1 VRALFRQAIVA
12 IYIFLMAPFL
22 FVAISSVGDSAM
34 LSFPPRSFT
43 FHWYGQI
50 SPKLLDALRVSL
62 LAATAAMTISS
73 GLGLWIALAIAR
85 GHGAF
90 ASFLKTVSIAPLS
103 VPHLAIGIALYQM
116 VLLFWDFSGI
126 TLAGTFPGLVLGHSA
141 IALPFVV
148 RGVLAGHANVD
159 PALERAALSLGAS
172 SWRALWT
179 VTLPLIRPG
188 LVSGAFLAFLASF
201 DDVPIAL
208 FMGGGENST
217 TFPLQVLASLE
228 FSLKPDIMAM
238 STLIVLASVIVMLA
252 LDYFFGLE
260 RFLHGQS
267 AD

>member
-1 VRALFRQAIVA
+1 MRALFRLLIVC
-12 IYIFLMAPFL
+12 IYIFLIAPFL

-34 LSFPPRSFT
+34 LSFPPQSFT
-43 FHWYGQI
+43 LRWYAQI
-50 SPKLLDALRVSL
+50 SPKLVDALKVSV
-62 LAATAAMTISS
+62 LAASATMTISS
-73 GLGLWIALAIAR
+73 GLGLWVALAIAR
-85 GHGAF
+85 GQGAF
-90 ASFLKTVSIAPLS
+90 ASFLRIASIAPLS
-103 VPHLAIGIALYQM
+103 VPHLAIGIALYQA
-116 VLLFWDFSGI
+116 VLLLWDYSGV
-126 TLAGTFPGLVLGHSA
+126 TLAATFPGLVLGHSA

-148 RGVLAGHANVD
+148 RGVLAGHAHVE
-159 PALERAALSLGAS
+159 PALEEAALSLGATPTS
-172 SWRALWT
+172 AFWA

-208 FMGGGENST
+208 FMGGGSDST

-228 FSLKPDIMAM
+228 FSLKPDIMAV
-238 STLIVLASVIVMLA
+238 STLVVVASVTLIIA

>member
-1 VRALFRQAIVA
+1 MRVLFRILIVS

-22 FVAISSVGDSAM
+22 FIVISSVGDSAM

-43 FHWYGQI
+43 LHWYGQI
-50 SPKLLDALRVSL
+50 SPQLVDALWVSL
-62 LAATAAMTISS
+62 QAAATTTVITS

-85 GHGAF
+85 RRGLF
-90 ASFLKTVSIAPLS
+90 VSFLKLVSIAPLS
-103 VPHLAIGIALYQM
+103 VPHLAIGIALYQAA
-116 VLLFWDFSGI
+116 LLLWDFSGV

-141 IALPFVV
+141 IAIPFVV
-148 RGVLAGHANVD
+148 RGILAGHANLDV
-159 PALERAALSLGAS
+159 EIEMAALALGAPPM
-172 SWRALWT
+172 RAFWS

-228 FSLKPDIMAM
+228 FSLKPDIMAI
-238 STLIVLASVIVMLA
+238 STLIVVASVALMIV
-252 LDYFFGLE
+252 LDLVFGIE

-267 AD
+267 AN